1 MEPSATAGEGRA
13 RDDAAVRAL
22 LQRMARALTI
32 GDAATLASLWAA
44 PALIVGPDGTQA
56 IGTVEE
62 LTEIFGGAK
71 DQYNARGV
79 VDTRPDVVSL
89 RWATDCI
96 AIVEVR
102 WPWLDDHGN
111 EVGEETST
119 YTITREGIDGLKIRV
134 AVMHGAVTKH

>member
-1 MEPSATAGEGRA
+1 M
-13 RDDAAVRAL
+13 
-22 LQRMARALTI
+22 
-32 GDAATLASLWAA
+32 WAA